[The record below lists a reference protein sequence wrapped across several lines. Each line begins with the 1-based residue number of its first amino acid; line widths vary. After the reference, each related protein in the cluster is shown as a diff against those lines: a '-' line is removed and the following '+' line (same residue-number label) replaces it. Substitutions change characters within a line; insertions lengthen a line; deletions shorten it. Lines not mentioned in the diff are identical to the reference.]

1 MIYELYCCGH
11 LKRFKT
17 ADGYIRR
24 CVHFCSGCRKR
35 PIRKFLKDHETSKVS
50 EFYDDAVVCGSA
62 LIVVATASIYSW
74 V

>member
-11 LKRFKT
+11 LRRFKT

-24 CVHFCSGCRKR
+24 CVRFCSGCRKR
-35 PIRKFLKDHETSKVS
+35 PIRKFLKDHETSKAS
-50 EFYDDAVVCGSA
+50 ELCGDTLICGSA
-62 LIVVATASIYSW
+62 LIFVATASIYIW